1 MPRALLLALVV
12 TTACAA
18 SPKVRPTEP
27 PPPATKDGVEHRSE
41 TFAGTRGVELYARS
55 WRAEGASPRA
65 ALIIVH
71 GLRDHGDRYAGF
83 AERLVGA
90 GFVVH
95 AADLRGHGRSAG
107 ERVWVDSFD
116 DYVADLATY
125 VERVRAD
132 SPDLPLFVMG
142 HSMGGTIVVR
152 YVETRKPELAGVVLS
167 APALGLHEFPLL
179 PAMLVVNGGFPTS
192 HLPLLLLNL
201 KTFSR
206 DDKVVAELRADP
218 LITQD
223 SPARTGKELAVA
235 IGKAWDGAK
244 AMTMPLLVVHGTG
257 DQVTPPWASRD
268 FVAAVPSEDRTFRA
282 YPKLWHDLLHEPE
295 ADTVAGD
302 IQGWLE
308 SHVAGAGTASDV
320 PDARTAGI
328 DEAGRA
334 SGSFRIGTGALRE
347 PGGDYSLDSEIRFRA
362 AWGSYLFGATL
373 GDERAMIYPI
383 GLAMRLGAAGQLGV
397 AAGVGSVRGAF
408 YGAGPELSIDRPLG
422 PVKLIGTGHVIWGF
436 GRNNPE
442 AIAAGISEL
451 SARAGFRLGN
461 DRRLGRALFGGGGLF
476 VMGTYERIVDAD
488 SFGVMIGL
496 DFFGLR

>member
-1 MPRALLLALVV
+1 MPRVLLLALVV
-12 TTACAA
+12 TAACAA

-27 PPPATKDGVEHRSE
+27 PPPATSDGIEHRSE
-41 TFAGTRGVELYARS
+41 TFPGARGVELYARS

-65 ALIIVH
+65 ALVVVH

-83 AERLVGA
+83 AQRMVGA
-90 GFVVH
+90 GFAVY

-107 ERVWVDSFD
+107 ERVWVDGFD

-125 VERVRAD
+125 VERVRQD
-132 SPDLPLFVMG
+132 SPDVPLFLMG

-152 YVETRKPELAGVVLS
+152 YVETKKPEVAGVVLS

-206 DDKVVAELRADP
+206 DEKVVAALRADP

-223 SPARTGKELAVA
+223 SPARTGRELAVA
-235 IGKAWDGAK
+235 IGKAWDDAR
-244 AMTMPLLVVHGTG
+244 AMTAPLLVVHGTG
-257 DQVTPPWASRD
+257 DEVTPPWASRD

-295 ADTVAGD
+295 AESVATD
-302 IQGWLE
+302 IGEWLAG
-308 SHVAGAGTASDV
+308 HVAGAGTAREV
-320 PDARTAGI
+320 PAARTAGI
-328 DEAGRA
+328 DEAGHA
-334 SGSFRIGTGALRE
+334 SGSLRLGTGALRE

-362 AWGSYLFGATL
+362 AWGRYLFGATL
-373 GDERAMIYPI
+373 GDERAMLYPI
-383 GLAMRLGAAGQLGV
+383 GLAFRLGDRGQLGV

-451 SARAGFRLGN
+451 SARAGVRLGN
-461 DRRLGRALFGGGGLF
+461 DHRLGRALFGGGGLF